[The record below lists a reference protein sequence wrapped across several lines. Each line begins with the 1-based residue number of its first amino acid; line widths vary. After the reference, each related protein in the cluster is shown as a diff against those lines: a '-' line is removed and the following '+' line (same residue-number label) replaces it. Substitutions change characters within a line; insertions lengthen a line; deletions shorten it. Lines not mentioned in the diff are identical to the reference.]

1 VGSDPHECEPI
12 ATHSLGCCAN
22 HVATLGGPV
31 SKSDAP
37 RRILR
42 AARVLDPA
50 SSGPLVDAEVV
61 VEDDVIRAIRPW
73 GGPASPTDVIEEF
86 PGATILPGL
95 VDAHVH
101 YTIDGREEDAIHR
114 AWERHAAETSFVGAR
129 NARLALA
136 SGVTTARSAGAAH
149 DLDIP
154 LARAIA
160 AGLIPGP
167 RLLPA
172 GAALTITGG
181 HGRFFGTEVDDV
193 PSMVRETRRLVRDG
207 ASHVKVVA
215 SEAAMLVGQLAGVS
229 ELGHD
234 EIAPIVAETARLGR
248 RVMAHAQNSASV
260 VAAATAGVTTVEH
273 AFLADDAALRVL
285 KERGAYLTPTLA
297 VTDVYACAQDLAPA
311 VAARQREISEQHRA
325 SCQRAIELGI
335 PLLAGSDCGV
345 PRIMPDMLAREV
357 RLLEEHGLSALEALR
372 AATLTG
378 AQALGVDHLVGS
390 LEVGLQ
396 ADLLVVPDDPLHD
409 LRVLERPIAVFQGGI
424 PVARDGVAVIER

>member
-1 VGSDPHECEPI
+1 MSEAS
-12 ATHSLGCCAN
+12 AT
-22 HVATLGGPV
+22 
-31 SKSDAP
+31 

-42 AARVLDPA
+42 ASRVLDPA
-50 SSGPLVDAEVV
+50 GSEPLVDAEVV
-61 VEDDVIRAIRPW
+61 VEDHVIRAVRPW
-73 GGPASPTDVIEEF
+73 GGPASSADVIEEF

-101 YTIDGREEDAIHR
+101 YTIDGREQDAIHG
-114 AWERHAAETSFVGAR
+114 AWERDPAETSFIGAR

-136 SGVTTARSAGAAH
+136 AGVTTARSAGAAH

-160 AGLIPGP
+160 AGLTPGP

-181 HGRFFGTEVDDV
+181 HGRFFGVEVDDV

-207 ASHVKVVA
+207 ANHVKVVA
-215 SEAAMLVGQLAGVS
+215 SEAAMLVGHLAGVS
-229 ELGHD
+229 ELGRD
-234 EIAPIVAETARLGR
+234 EIAAIVAEAARLGR

-273 AFLADDAALRVL
+273 AFLADEGALQVL
-285 KERGAYLTPTLA
+285 KERGSYLTPTLA
-297 VTDVYACAQDLAPA
+297 VTDVYAHAQDLAPE
-311 VAARQREISEQHRA
+311 VEARQRDISEQHRA

-357 RLLEEHGLSALEALR
+357 RLLAEHGLPALEALR
-372 AATLTG
+372 AATSTG

-390 LEVGLQ
+390 LQAGLQ
-396 ADLLVVPDDPLHD
+396 ADLLVVPEDPLHD
-409 LRVLERPIAVFQGGI
+409 LRVLERPIVVFQGGR
-424 PVARDGVAVIER
+424 PVARHGEVIVGR